1 MSEYRPGPC
10 RLFASGSGC
19 RFGNRCKFSHD
30 ISSGTPSSSQR
41 TGSPSPSHGY
51 ASQPRTGSQSGAP
64 PRVCNLY
71 WNTGSCARAFE
82 CSFKHERKPVAAT
95 SVEAIPALSTEE
107 EESPDFFS
115 PEGLAMHNGSVREE
129 RHALTPSEAH
139 NHIKP
144 FLADNYRFDNASR
157 VQGFVRIL
165 ASVNDRNK
173 AWNSD
178 SAQAFLDVVVNGNAI
193 LRIGDVLRFQP
204 VNYMIGHGNGALSF
218 QKGYFP
224 IFGYFASNLVLK
236 STLHKNI
243 NVIEQCIGG
252 MVQTKSWQDPTPNL
266 PPTLQSSL
274 SGVVVFK
281 TLTTVLLQFFNR
293 FKDAIRNHPNIVNL
307 VNNLATWFEIWSS
320 DVSAIPARFLDTIVS
335 SQAHV
340 RKLTLSQLKNEVD
353 RLQQIV
359 QRESDAAE
367 RKRRPAAP
375 VRMSAAQRREALLAQ
390 LAQTYDPPGELR
402 SGGSRHDNDKEDIAD
417 IRNAPTN
424 DELLCAV
431 PPYLP
436 VFLPDAPHHLPV
448 GSMERHLDIQFRLL
462 REDLIATMRSSI
474 AAVHSDLAAVWQSG
488 TQQRVRTKLE
498 ELLASKGGAY
508 RTSGFDSVFFQL
520 YTGIEFAPV
529 RAERRDLTVGLV
541 LDTPNHRAA
550 RDKDAKKRY
559 DYWEHSKRL
568 QSGTLVAL
576 VVVTHRTL
584 RIFLGVITS
593 FNKDIAES
601 SRGGPDTV
609 QIRISFFD
617 AEVEFMALRQEK
629 VSVDASTFAVLIDN
643 SVMFD
648 AARPFLER
656 LQTIEPT
663 EIPFA
668 RYITH
673 SGSLEDVE
681 LRSPRFATAP
691 GFRYKLESLAKPDHA
706 GRIQPLSLSAEGGI
720 DGARRQLLASS
731 ILDQS
736 QVDALVNTLTRE
748 VSLIQGP
755 PGTGKSFTAKEI
767 LRVLFASGIRP
778 IDAGITKKFVRL
790 GSRSSDERIA
800 EFTLDK
806 LEKIAGG
813 QNMLERPI
821 KRQYATM
828 KKLEE
833 DMVKVMTSIQ
843 LPELNWEEI
852 QKFLLIHYPD
862 HAESFEA
869 PPFWITMLREKIE
882 EDERTDGEWQKAG
895 KKKQADNA
903 LAHTIYS
910 FWREGR
916 DLEFISPPVQPRSKN
931 KNKKGKAKAPEAPA
945 DSTVQTFFD
954 SLGFDSSPP
963 IPTTDRSLKYLFES
977 GNIWSMSITERCR
990 LAADWEQNIRRLAYT
1005 SNLQHYEQLRTQYK
1019 AACKEYQDIRDEN
1032 ISPKVLMVEE
1042 AGQVLEAHVLT
1053 SLVQSVDQLI
1063 CIGDPQQLRPNL
1075 ATYALSMDSERG
1087 KQLFKFDRSLMER
1100 LANNG
1105 LPMSQINV
1113 QRRMRPTI
1121 SHFIR
1126 QILYPKLEDNE
1137 IVFGYPH
1144 VQGMQ
1149 KDVYFYS
1156 HTNKENGAEDSVSK
1170 FNAFEVDMIRDL
1182 VLYFLKQ
1189 GSYNGPGDIAVL
1201 CAYLGQLQK
1210 VRAALR
1216 DLKISVSL
1224 DERDQEQLARQGIDE
1239 EPEFEEVFVTKHV
1252 RLGTVDIFQ
1261 GQEAKIVIV
1270 SLVRNSGTYETGSA
1284 SIGFLKSSNRINVA
1298 LSRAKHGLFIL
1309 GNAAN
1314 LRKNDTWSTIIDEM
1328 EVREEVGQGFPIVCP
1343 RHPEQTQLIT
1353 KPGELPRLAP
1363 GGGCLLPCGYRLS
1376 CGHNCPSSCHAAL
1389 DNHRSTKCNEACN
1402 RTPCPRGHPC
1412 SRRCWEDCGDCEFPV
1427 YGITLPCGH
1436 VKDRIA
1442 CHMLDKLEKIICRVK
1457 VRRPLLR
1464 CEHTAEMSCCQDGSS
1479 IRCKELCGEALTCCS
1494 KTCKSA
1500 CSDCQAATVGPAL
1513 SATKTPTKTPPINYQ
1528 TPPTCPTCRGPITAL
1543 RYGRVNKRATLDIL
1557 EQNVAGTMSR
1567 ALDNISPLMEQ
1578 AASNFDGMQ
1587 NAAKELKAQMEDVS
1601 APSPTRSPHGKS
1613 TAPLDPDLLG
1623 VGALQSVHGFHRD
1636 EAKGWQAI
1644 VKDLITGYRKTVKVA
1659 NTRGAHV
1666 KAYEAALATLYRLE
1680 LEAIACDP
1688 ERASDA
1694 PEPLAMKS
1702 VNAKIGQPPHKA
1714 DTRFQIEAYI
1724 LSLEVRLMLAQVGVS
1739 RIANLPLGSDSE
1751 SVMNHRQLWI
1761 SFVAFIFESC
1771 LADARK
1777 ALYMAQKSSASRQ
1790 AAKCST
1796 YILRSEFEYFR
1807 VDIVEE
1813 RSKRMSGGAYNEA
1826 NRKELGERVKEKS
1839 RYMLEF
1845 MKKAAE
1851 EYIRSRSSNT
1861 QEELL
1866 AEMEWFETNCMR
1878 KVVRWRED
1886 CDELEKFV
1894 TRVGTFYQPITLQE
1908 RQDIVKALD
1917 FATRGHFYNCENGH
1931 TFVIGECGGAME
1943 TARCPECGAAIGGSS
1958 HRLISSNTR
1967 ATEFEEILRGGGARP
1982 GYVDLMG

>member
-1 MSEYRPGPC
+1 
-10 RLFASGSGC
+10 
-19 RFGNRCKFSHD
+19 
-30 ISSGTPSSSQR
+30 
-41 TGSPSPSHGY
+41 
-51 ASQPRTGSQSGAP
+51 
-64 PRVCNLY
+64 
-71 WNTGSCARAFE
+71 
-82 CSFKHERKPVAAT
+82 
-95 SVEAIPALSTEE
+95 
-107 EESPDFFS
+107 
-115 PEGLAMHNGSVREE
+115 MHNGSVREE

-173 AWNSD
+173 AWVR
-178 SAQAFLDVVVNGNAI
+178 ALYLQLDVGNAI

-224 IFGYFASNLVLK
+224 IFEYFASNLVLK

-243 NVIEQCIGG
+243 NHLYTVLENNYDVVHSVIEQCIGG

-266 PPTLQSSL
+266 PPPLQSSL

-778 IDAGITKKFVRL
+778 IVLIAFTNHALDHLLTSILDAGITKKFVRL

-1019 AACKEYQDIRDEN
+1019 AACKEYQDIRDETRRRLLSQTDL
-1032 ISPKVLMVEE
+1032 IGCTTTGEQSSLMKVC
-1042 AGQVLEAHVLT
+1042 
-1053 SLVQSVDQLI
+1053 SVDQLI

-1284 SIGFLKSSNRINVA
+1284 SIGFLK
-1298 LSRAKHGLFIL
+1298 
-1309 GNAAN
+1309 
-1314 LRKNDTWSTIIDEM
+1314 
-1328 EVREEVGQGFPIVCP
+1328 
-1343 RHPEQTQLIT
+1343 
-1353 KPGELPRLAP
+1353 
-1363 GGGCLLPCGYRLS
+1363 
-1376 CGHNCPSSCHAAL
+1376 
-1389 DNHRSTKCNEACN
+1389 
-1402 RTPCPRGHPC
+1402 
-1412 SRRCWEDCGDCEFPV
+1412 
-1427 YGITLPCGH
+1427 
-1436 VKDRIA
+1436 
-1442 CHMLDKLEKIICRVK
+1442 
-1457 VRRPLLR
+1457 VRR
-1464 CEHTAEMSCCQDGSS
+1464 
-1479 IRCKELCGEALTCCS
+1479 
-1494 KTCKSA
+1494 
-1500 CSDCQAATVGPAL
+1500 
-1513 SATKTPTKTPPINYQ
+1513 
-1528 TPPTCPTCRGPITAL
+1528 
-1543 RYGRVNKRATLDIL
+1543 RV
-1557 EQNVAGTMSR
+1557 
-1567 ALDNISPLMEQ
+1567 
-1578 AASNFDGMQ
+1578 
-1587 NAAKELKAQMEDVS
+1587 
-1601 APSPTRSPHGKS
+1601 
-1613 TAPLDPDLLG
+1613 
-1623 VGALQSVHGFHRD
+1623 
-1636 EAKGWQAI
+1636 
-1644 VKDLITGYRKTVKVA
+1644 
-1659 NTRGAHV
+1659 
-1666 KAYEAALATLYRLE
+1666 
-1680 LEAIACDP
+1680 
-1688 ERASDA
+1688 
-1694 PEPLAMKS
+1694 
-1702 VNAKIGQPPHKA
+1702 
-1714 DTRFQIEAYI
+1714 
-1724 LSLEVRLMLAQVGVS
+1724 
-1739 RIANLPLGSDSE
+1739 
-1751 SVMNHRQLWI
+1751 
-1761 SFVAFIFESC
+1761 
-1771 LADARK
+1771 
-1777 ALYMAQKSSASRQ
+1777 
-1790 AAKCST
+1790 
-1796 YILRSEFEYFR
+1796 
-1807 VDIVEE
+1807 
-1813 RSKRMSGGAYNEA
+1813 
-1826 NRKELGERVKEKS
+1826 
-1839 RYMLEF
+1839 
-1845 MKKAAE
+1845 
-1851 EYIRSRSSNT
+1851 
-1861 QEELL
+1861 
-1866 AEMEWFETNCMR
+1866 
-1878 KVVRWRED
+1878 
-1886 CDELEKFV
+1886 
-1894 TRVGTFYQPITLQE
+1894 
-1908 RQDIVKALD
+1908 
-1917 FATRGHFYNCENGH
+1917 
-1931 TFVIGECGGAME
+1931 
-1943 TARCPECGAAIGGSS
+1943 
-1958 HRLISSNTR
+1958 HRLHAGMSDKAIELQPNQCR
-1967 ATEFEEILRGGGARP
+1967 AFKG
-1982 GYVDLMG
+1982 